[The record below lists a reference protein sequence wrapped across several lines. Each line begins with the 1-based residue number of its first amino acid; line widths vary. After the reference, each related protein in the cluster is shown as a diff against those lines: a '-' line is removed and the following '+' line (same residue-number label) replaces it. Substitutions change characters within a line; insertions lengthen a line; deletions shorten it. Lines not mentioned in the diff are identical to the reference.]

1 MKKPS
6 NSTEMF
12 ANLIGLGNQSARK
25 SYYSELVNK
34 VAELER
40 EKDRYKW
47 LFENAQHGIFQAHLD
62 AGIVAANA
70 AVVNLCGYQSAE
82 EFCEKVSQLESLLF
96 CCADGYSDF
105 RYQMAQFGRVIDFE
119 TLFLRSDGQCV
130 HVSISA
136 VSKEPEGE
144 YPLIE
149 VFVKDIT
156 ERKKNQDRLKQIN
169 EELEERVNHRTQ
181 ELLALNGQ
189 LQQEIEERELIQ
201 QQLKVAKDSA
211 EQANSSK
218 DKYLAAASH
227 DLLQPMNAARL
238 LIAALM
244 ERSLEEQDAHLVNR
258 VHLALEN
265 AEDLLTDLLDIS
277 KLDQNAV
284 KPDISEFRIDRLL
297 ESMVNEFQPVAES
310 KGLELRLSGSGAA
323 VKSDSRLLLRI
334 IRNFISNAIRYT
346 DTGKV
351 LVGCRR
357 KGDLLSIQVWDTGIG
372 IPEEKQK
379 MIFKEF
385 QQLQNPVAK
394 DRQGV
399 GLGLAIVE
407 RIAVM
412 LGHSIQ
418 IRSQLHKGSAFSITV
433 PLVDKI
439 KPMSSVSMTDLIPV
453 NQLTNLAVLVVD
465 NEEAIQASMSALLR
479 QWGCFVLTAS
489 NCVQALQACDEQG
502 VIPEVVLADYHLDHG
517 LLGTDAI
524 TDIRKH
530 FGLDIPAVIVT
541 ADRSSE
547 CMQQFQAADLPVIN
561 KPVKPGKL
569 RALLTHFCQ

>member
-6 NSTEMF
+6 NSSEMF
-12 ANLIGLGNQSARK
+12 ANLIGLGTQSARK
-25 SYYSELVNK
+25 SYYSELVSK
-34 VAELER
+34 IDELER

-47 LFENAQHGIFQAHLD
+47 LFENAQHGIFQAYLD
-62 AGIVAANA
+62 AGVIAANA
-70 AVVNLCGYQSAE
+70 ALVEICGYASAE
-82 EFCEKVSQLESLLF
+82 QFCAKVTQLESLLF

-105 RYQMAQFGRVIDFE
+105 RYQMAQFGRVVDFE
-119 TLFLRSDGQCV
+119 TLFLKSDGQCV
-130 HVSISA
+130 HVSVSA

-144 YPLIE
+144 HPLIE

-156 ERKKNQDRLKQIN
+156 ERKKSQDRLKQVN
-169 EELEERVNHRTQ
+169 EALEERVGHRTQ
-181 ELLALNGQ
+181 ELLSLNAK
-189 LQQEIEERELIQ
+189 LQQEIEEREQVQ
-201 QQLKVAKDSA
+201 QQLKIAKDLA

-244 ERSLEEQDAHLVNR
+244 ERNLADQDAHLVNR

-284 KPDISEFRIDRLL
+284 KPDIGEFRIDRLL
-297 ESMVNEFQPVAES
+297 ESMINEFQPVAES
-310 KGLELRLSGSGAA
+310 KGLELRLSASGAA

-346 DTGKV
+346 DSGKV

-357 KGDLLSIQVWDTGIG
+357 KGALLNIQVWDTGIG

-399 GLGLAIVE
+399 GLGLAIVD

-412 LGHSIQ
+412 LGHPIQ
-418 IRSQLHKGSAFSITV
+418 ISSQPEKGSMFSISV
-433 PLVDKI
+433 PLVEKVELQQAVNI
-439 KPMSSVSMTDLIPV
+439 ADLIPT
-453 NQLTNLAVLVVD
+453 NQLSNLAVLVVD
-465 NEEAIQASMSALLR
+465 NEEAIQASMSALLK
-479 QWGCFVLTAS
+479 QWGCFVVTAS
-489 NCVQALQACDEQG
+489 SCEQG
-502 VIPEVVLADYHLDHG
+502 IKVCETNEVIPEVILADYHLDHG

-524 TDIRKH
+524 ADIRKH

-547 CMQQFQAADLPVIN
+547 CMQQFQVADLPVIN